1 MRPGRRVVV
10 TGLGMVTPL
19 GIRLE
24 EVWERLLAGHSGIEP
39 IRLFDAKG
47 LAVQGAGQVPD
58 DDWKAICARY
68 PDEAATQGERR
79 TLFALAAADS
89 ALEDSKLSLSASDPW
104 RAGVSLAAGVGFGRL
119 EDVHRW
125 TRPDGTFDQA
135 AFARGLDR
143 VHPESLIR
151 NPADRAAGLIAK
163 HLRLRGLNL
172 TITSACAAATQAI
185 GLAFQTI
192 RRGGAD
198 VMVAGGSDSMV
209 SELGIVGFLLL
220 GAVSTA
226 PGPPSALCRPFD
238 RKRTGLVVGEGAG
251 IAVLEDESHA
261 RKRKARI
268 YAEVLGYGSSID
280 AFRVTAPHPEGRGAI
295 QAMRAALQ
303 DAGITADEIDYINA
317 HGTGTKLNDSTE
329 TAAIKAV
336 FQEQARH
343 IPISSTKSMIGHL
356 MAAAGGP
363 EFVATVLTVERD
375 RIHPTRNLAN
385 PDPKCDLDY
394 VPNQARRAT
403 VRAAVSNSFGFGG
416 QNATIIVRKY
426 RGGS

>member
-1 MRPGRRVVV
+1 
-10 TGLGMVTPL
+10 
-19 GIRLE
+19 
-24 EVWERLLAGHSGIEP
+24 
-39 IRLFDAKG
+39 
-47 LAVQGAGQVPD
+47 
-58 DDWKAICARY
+58 
-68 PDEAATQGERR
+68 
-79 TLFALAAADS
+79 
-89 ALEDSKLSLSASDPW
+89 
-104 RAGVSLAAGVGFGRL
+104 
-119 EDVHRW
+119 
-125 TRPDGTFDQA
+125 
-135 AFARGLDR
+135 
-143 VHPESLIR
+143 
-151 NPADRAAGLIAK
+151 
-163 HLRLRGLNL
+163 
-172 TITSACAAATQAI
+172 
-185 GLAFQTI
+185 
-192 RRGGAD
+192 
-198 VMVAGGSDSMV
+198 MV

-220 GAVSTA
+220 GAISTA

-251 IAVLEDESHA
+251 IAVLEAESHA

-303 DAGITADEIDYINA
+303 DAGITADEIDYVNA

-336 FQEQARH
+336 FQERARH

-403 VRAAVSNSFGFGG
+403 IRAALSNSFGFGG

-426 RGGS
+426 RGES